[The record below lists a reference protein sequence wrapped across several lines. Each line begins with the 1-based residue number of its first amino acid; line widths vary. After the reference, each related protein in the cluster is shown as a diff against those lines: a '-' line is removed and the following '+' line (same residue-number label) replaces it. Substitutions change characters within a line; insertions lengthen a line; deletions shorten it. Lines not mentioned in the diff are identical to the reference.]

1 MQRIQ
6 SKQFKAQQ
14 RKLKNVLMDDEEDED
29 GDQKQALFTITQA
42 QETSHH
48 FVVRLHNQIG
58 PPSEYASLLNLFDNV
73 TENDHVV
80 LDINSPG
87 GVMDSAILIRRAI
100 RSCAAPVTARI
111 GITTASAATVI
122 ALACD
127 NFEVDDLSTF
137 HIHTASLGLGFGKVN
152 DLHAAAEHN
161 IRLIDKFVRQA
172 YEHFLSEDE
181 LVAVLN
187 GKEMYFGSEELYD
200 RLNRLME
207 ARYAE
212 ESQEECDGDCEGCS
226 GECRDMD
233 WQGFSAEQDES
244 DESCQEDWERANEYT
259 LEKRMSVKEE
269 IENR

>member
-14 RKLKNVLMDDEEDED
+14 RKLKNMIMDDEEEEE
-29 GDQKQALFTITQA
+29 GNQKQALFTITQA

-58 PPSEYASLLNLFDNV
+58 SPSEYASLLNLFDNV
-73 TENDHVV
+73 TENDHVI

-100 RSCAAPVTARI
+100 RSCSAPVTARI

-181 LVAVLN
+181 LAAVLN

-212 ESQEECDGDCEGCS
+212 ESREECDGDCEGCS
-226 GECRDMD
+226 SEC
-233 WQGFSAEQDES
+233 SIEQDES
-244 DESCQEDWERANEYT
+244 DQEDWERANEYT
-259 LEKRMSVKEE
+259 LEELMDMKEML
-269 IENR
+269 ENR

>member
-14 RKLKNVLMDDEEDED
+14 RKMSFRMDDEEEDE
-29 GDQKQALFTITQA
+29 GNQKQALYTITQG

-73 TENDHVV
+73 SENDHVV

-137 HIHTASLGLGFGKVN
+137 HIHTASTGLGFGKVN
-152 DLHAAAEHN
+152 DLHAAAEHT
-161 IRLIDKFVRQA
+161 IKLIDKFVRQS

-181 LVAVLN
+181 LTAVLN
-187 GKEMYFGSEELYD
+187 GKEMYFGSEELYE
-200 RLNRLME
+200 RLNLLME
-207 ARYAE
+207 SRYAE
-212 ESQEECDGDCEGCS
+212 ENEDQCDEDCSECS

-233 WQGFSAEQDES
+233 CQGCSIEEDEEDS
-244 DESCQEDWERANEYT
+244 SEFYQEDANEYT
-259 LEKRMSVKEE
+259 LEELMDMKEML
-269 IENR
+269 ENR

>member
-6 SKQFKAQQ
+6 LKQFKAQQ
-14 RKLKNVLMDDEEDED
+14 RKLKNMLMDDGDAGEE
-29 GDQKQALFTITQA
+29 GNQKQALYTITQT

-58 PPSEYASLLNLFDNV
+58 SPSEYASLLNLFDNV
-73 TENDHVV
+73 TENDHVI

-172 YEHFLSEDE
+172 YEHFLSEEE
-181 LVAVLN
+181 LLSVLN
-187 GKEMYFGSEELYD
+187 GKEMYMDSENLYE

-212 ESQEECDGDCEGCS
+212 ESEEQCSDECCDGDCQGCS
-226 GECRDMD
+226 IED
-233 WQGFSAEQDES
+233 DEGNP
-244 DESCQEDWERANEYT
+244 DEFYQEDANEYT
-259 LEKRMSVKEE
+259 LEELMDMKEML
-269 IENR
+269 ENR

>member
-14 RKLKNVLMDDEEDED
+14 RKMSFRMEDEEEDE
-29 GDQKQALFTITQA
+29 GNQKQALYTITQG

-73 TENDHVV
+73 TENDHVI

-181 LVAVLN
+181 LLSVLN
-187 GKEMYFGSEELYD
+187 GKEMYMDSENLYE

-212 ESQEECDGDCEGCS
+212 ESEEQCSDECCS

-233 WQGFSAEQDES
+233 CQGCSFEGGDEHPDES
-244 DESCQEDWERANEYT
+244 QEDWERAHEYT
-259 LEKRMSVKEE
+259 LEELMDMKEML
-269 IENR
+269 ENR